1 MLRIS
6 RTREGTTIADQV
18 AVADTYAE
26 LMLRRQQQPL
36 ALRAMRWLGRFAY
49 RKPLGFLGFLLVFMF
64 IFLAVFAPWVSPYDV
79 SRIELRNTLT
89 GPSSAHWLGT
99 DPIGRDVLTQLIW
112 GARLSMAI
120 GFGSVILSSVTATTL
135 GVVSAYLGGWVDQ
148 VIGRLIDAWIALPDL
163 IILITILG
171 VVRRTETNLVFAMVF
186 ALALQQVGGV
196 TRIYRSAVLE
206 LRHRPFVE
214 AAQASGASTVR
225 VMTKHVLPNV
235 LPLII
240 VTSTT
245 SLPLAILAEASLS
258 FLGFGPAGEPSWGQ
272 MLSIDGRQYFTKQAM
287 LALAPGVAIGA
298 AVFGFNMFG
307 DSLRDM
313 LDPRLRGGG
322 R

>member
-1 MLRIS
+1 
-6 RTREGTTIADQV
+6 
-18 AVADTYAE
+18 
-26 LMLRRQQQPL
+26 MLRRRQRPWI
-36 ALRAMRWLGRFAY
+36 LRAALWLVTFAY
-49 RKPLGFLGFLLVFMF
+49 RKPLGFLGFLLVVMF
-64 IFLAVFAPWVSPYDV
+64 ISLAIFAPWVSPYDV
-79 SRIELRNTLT
+79 GRIELRNTLA

-112 GARLSMAI
+112 GARLSMTI
-120 GFGSVILSSVTATTL
+120 GFGSVFFSSIVSTTL
-135 GVVSAYLGGWVDQ
+135 GVTSAYLGGWVDQ
-148 VIGRLIDAWIALPDL
+148 VIGRLIDAWIAMPDL

-171 VVRRTETNLVFAMVF
+171 IVRRQEINLVFAMLI

-214 AAQASGASTVR
+214 AAQASGASTMR

-240 VTSTT
+240 ITSTT

-272 MLSIDGRQYFTKQAM
+272 MLSVDGRQFFTKQAM
-287 LALAPGVAIGA
+287 LALAPGFAIGA

-307 DSLRDM
+307 DSVRDM
-313 LDPRLRGGG
+313 LDPRLRGEG